1 MATKRRSV
9 APLIEIESAAFTEQ
23 YERGVWRSMYG
34 DEQGKG
40 PLSVSYLVENLK
52 TCVAR
57 GYFDE
62 QDASSYHHHLGFYLG
77 AYHGG
82 VLSPQTGQL
91 HPGVTALI
99 AFDQQDAIR
108 GYAIGREWFFCDA
121 EPQERR
127 FTEGTVLRRVGES
140 VREMFESN
148 DAYETWLY
156 ALGGILG
163 ELSGHLFP
171 MTEQDRQTWVEIQ
184 RQHEEAYRQWQTRMA
199 QGAHV
204 MQQHAMFQEV

>member
-9 APLIEIESAAFTEQ
+9 TPLIELQSEAFARQ

-62 QDASSYHHHLGFYLG
+62 QDASYQHHIGFYLG

-91 HPGVTALI
+91 HPHVTALI

-108 GYAIGREWFFCDA
+108 GYAVGREWFFCHA

-127 FTEGTVLRRVGES
+127 FTESTVLRRVRES
-140 VREMFESN
+140 VQEMF
-148 DAYETWLY
+148 
-156 ALGGILG
+156 
-163 ELSGHLFP
+163 
-171 MTEQDRQTWVEIQ
+171 
-184 RQHEEAYRQWQTRMA
+184 
-199 QGAHV
+199 
-204 MQQHAMFQEV
+204 